1 MFRHQLIIRVSI
13 ERDMLENLQVQSLM
27 QLETNPSLGII
38 TRLKENIGERKSNT
52 PIPKQVKVV

>member
-38 TRLKENIGERKSNT
+38 TRLKENIGERKSKI
-52 PIPKQVKVV
+52 PIPK